1 MNIYLLSP
9 IPRSFLQPEVVK
21 RGYCFANPDPQNAF
35 PVFFANPD
43 MLSRKNVEKEKAVQ
57 AVRDYYSRQL
67 LGGPFIYTK
76 ATIT

>member
-1 MNIYLLSP
+1 MAIVLLIQIRRMP
-9 IPRSFLQPEVVK
+9 
-21 RGYCFANPDPQNAF
+21 F